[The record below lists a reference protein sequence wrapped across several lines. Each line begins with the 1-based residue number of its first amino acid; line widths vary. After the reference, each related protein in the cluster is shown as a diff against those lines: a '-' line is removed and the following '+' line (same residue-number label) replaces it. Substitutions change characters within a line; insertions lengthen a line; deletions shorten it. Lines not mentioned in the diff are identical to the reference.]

1 MGSGWHYMLNFEYDK
16 FKSLIRHVR
25 DVKLA
30 VGLMGPEFRG
40 QTDFKLSVYI

>member
-1 MGSGWHYMLNFEYDK
+1 MLNFEYDK

-25 DVKLA
+25 DVKLG

-40 QTDFKLSVYI
+40 QMDFKLSIYI